1 MNMKNDMQVKQEIM
15 EQELD
20 QVAGGA
26 VNVTKV
32 LDTVTKVVDTVSK
45 VLPNQKKDGG
55 NPQAPGT
62 DSSGSQITQN
72 TSNNTSIV
80 NHNNVNGPN
89 QSSNI
94 TFGAPKKVS

>member
-1 MNMKNDMQVKQEIM
+1 MKNDMQVKQEIM

-26 VNVTKV
+26 VNVK
-32 LDTVTKVVDTVSK
+32 KVVDTVTTVVDTISK
-45 VLPNQKKDGG
+45 VMPNKKKDGG
-55 NPQAPGT
+55 SPQAPET
-62 DSSGSQITQN
+62 TTTPSVTQD
-72 TSNNTSIV
+72 TSNNTQIV

-94 TFGAPKKVS
+94 TFGAPKKAS